1 MLASFF
7 SSLLYLTLVLNQS
20 SAFTLPSASS
30 SSMNCQRTSS
40 SSLSGTRVRMTAV
53 CDVDSPNLVVD
64 RDTTTT
70 AHKIHKHAYLD
81 SSEIDDEYEY
91 DKWWTLKLF
100 NDSINTRSYICCSL
114 VKVAGLSETDSYQ
127 RMMQAH
133 KHGES
138 VIGEYCQEH
147 AEHYKEALISS
158 GLVCE
163 IFPVEE

>member
-1 MLASFF
+1 
-7 SSLLYLTLVLNQS
+7 
-20 SAFTLPSASS
+20 
-30 SSMNCQRTSS
+30 
-40 SSLSGTRVRMTAV
+40 MTAV
-53 CDVDSPNLVVD
+53 CDVDSPTLLD

-70 AHKIHKHAYLD
+70 ANKIHKHAHLH

-100 NDSINTRSYICCSL
+100 NDSSNTRSYICCSL

>member
-1 MLASFF
+1 MMLASYF

-20 SAFTLPSASS
+20 SAFTLPSTSS
-30 SSMNCQRTSS
+30 TSTSMNCQRTSS
-40 SSLSGTRVRMTAV
+40 LAGTRVRMTV
-53 CDVDSPNLVVD
+53 CDVESPTLLD

-70 AHKIHKHAYLD
+70 PYKIHKHAYLD
-81 SSEIDDEYEY
+81 SSELDDEYEHE
-91 DKWWTLKLF
+91 KWWTLKLF
-100 NDSINTRSYICCSL
+100 NDSSNTRSYICCSL
-114 VKVAGLSETDSYQ
+114 VKVAGLSEDESYTK
-127 RMMQAH
+127 MMQAH